1 MNMLGH
7 FFTKR
12 IWSPLARPIRKR
24 TKKQNVMATCSR
36 YELVKKKTSRCL
48 MDNEELFRLL
58 RYLDHPEGFIVK
70 PQVGSASHYLI
81 FGLLTRLAAPTDR
94 WLFC

>member
-1 MNMLGH
+1 
-7 FFTKR
+7 
-12 IWSPLARPIRKR
+12 
-24 TKKQNVMATCSR
+24 
-36 YELVKKKTSRCL
+36 

-70 PQVGSASHYLI
+70 PQVGSASPYLI